1 MESQANVAKSPRE
14 LLRTHVSRRVAMFQ
28 NEYLSE
34 GRRSIGARKLAI
46 LRRAAAKEPGAVPE
60 TWGLAFD
67 GMPDCLVG
75 RGQDPSA
82 GELAVHGAL
91 TLYAL
96 HQQSQTEAMHI
107 SGKEH
112 SLGFAVRRLTIK
124 DSVKYDNL
132 EPGELPRRFAA
143 MVTAQSIS
151 ETTHYA
157 RQLVKQLRSASIP
170 LDYGLLAQ
178 QFYDLQSPH
187 RADGVRLSWGRDYA
201 QYRQPAEDNSESLN
215 VNEERN

>member
-1 MESQANVAKSPRE
+1 MESQANVTKKPRE
-14 LLRTHVSRRVAMFQ
+14 LLRTYVSRCVAVLQ
-28 NEYLSE
+28 SEYLSE
-34 GRRSIGARKLAI
+34 GRRSTGARKLAV
-46 LRRAAAKEPGAVPE
+46 LRRAVAKEPGTVPE
-60 TWGLAFD
+60 TWGLEFD

-75 RGQDPSA
+75 RGQAPSV

-91 TLYAL
+91 TLYAV
-96 HQQSQTEAMHI
+96 HQQSQIEAMHMP
-107 SGKEH
+107 GRKH
-112 SLGFAVRRLTIK
+112 SLGSAVRMLTIK
-124 DSVKYDNL
+124 DSAKYDNL

-151 ETTHYA
+151 ETTYYA

-178 QFYDLQSPH
+178 QFYDLQNPY

-201 QYRQPAEDNSESLN
+201 QYRQSAEDNPETSS
-215 VNEERN
+215 VDGERN

>member
-1 MESQANVAKSPRE
+1 M
-14 LLRTHVSRRVAMFQ
+14 
-28 NEYLSE
+28 
-34 GRRSIGARKLAI
+34 
-46 LRRAAAKEPGAVPE
+46 RRAVAKEPGAVPE
-60 TWGLAFD
+60 TWELEFD

-96 HQQSQTEAMHI
+96 HQQSQTEAMHV

-112 SLGFAVRRLTIK
+112 SLGAAVRMLTIK
-124 DSVKYDNL
+124 NSAKYDNL
-132 EPGELPRRFAA
+132 KPGELPRRFAA
-143 MVTAQSIS
+143 MVTAQSMS

-157 RQLVKQLRSASIP
+157 RQLVKQLRSTSIP

-178 QFYDLQSPH
+178 QLYDLQNP
-187 RADGVRLSWGRDYA
+187 RCADGVRLSWGRHFA
-201 QYRQPAEDNSESLN
+201 QYRQSAEDGSETSSAD
-215 VNEERN
+215 EERN